1 MTIDYAALGVGA
13 FLVALIFIWKKLRVL
28 DAQLEQMSAEIN
40 QLQIQESRRLL
51 MALNAKPNASGS
63 KVESNNMPV
72 GPNIYVGACGD
83 HEHAPRSLGLDP
95 DTLCAT
101 GHERGDLVSLVPLA
115 QIEDFLPVQEDTP
128 ARTGDRKWASP
139 GKLDQS
145 E

>member
-63 KVESNNMPV
+63 KAEPNNMPV
-72 GPNIYVGACGD
+72 GPNIHVGACED
-83 HEHAPRSLGLDP
+83 HKHAPRSLGLDP
-95 DTLCAT
+95 GTLCAT
-101 GHERGDLVSLVPLA
+101 GHELGGLVSLVPLT
-115 QIEDFLPVQEDTP
+115 QIEDFLPVQED
-128 ARTGDRKWASP
+128 RRP
-139 GKLDQS
+139 GP
-145 E
+145 